1 MWKPKSTSNSS
12 GKLSNPIKYV
22 MMSMMMVMLMI
33 VGEQKLQI
41 MISMITNDH
50 CDISMIT
57 ELQKRANRA
66 NPLVL
71 IFPGQC

>member
-1 MWKPKSTSNSS
+1 
-12 GKLSNPIKYV
+12 
-22 MMSMMMVMLMI
+22 MMVMLMI
-33 VGEQKLQI
+33 MGEQKLQI